1 MRKRLTILAASA
13 LFLSEAAL
21 AAEEGPSA
29 DQIKIIQQHEGMVM
43 RAHHREVT
51 KVQPASRLT
60 PAEEMAHQKALGYN
74 RYLTALDEQIRVM
87 NAGTDVAGPSQT
99 SRR

>member
-1 MRKRLTILAASA
+1 MRKRLTILATSA

-21 AAEEGPSA
+21 AAEEGSSA
-29 DQIKIIQQHEGMVM
+29 DQIKTIQRHEAMVV
-43 RAHHREVT
+43 RAQHREVT
-51 KVQPASRLT
+51 KVQPTSRLT
-60 PAEEMAHQKALGYN
+60 PAHQKALGYN